1 MNRLLDAE
9 VFGQHIATE
18 IISKQLKAH
27 LTNDFPAKPLVMSFH
42 GWTGNGKNHVAYLI
56 AKSLYRNGI
65 HSHLYHHFM
74 ATVHFPHQD
83 QAAKYQD
90 QIRNW
95 VRGNVS
101 LCARSLFV
109 FDEVDKMPN
118 GVLDGIRAFLDYIE
132 AVDKV
137 DYR

>member
-1 MNRLLDAE
+1 
-9 VFGQHIATE
+9 
-18 IISKQLKAH
+18 
-27 LTNDFPAKPLVMSFH
+27 
-42 GWTGNGKNHVAYLI
+42 
-56 AKSLYRNGI
+56 
-65 HSHLYHHFM
+65 M

-137 DYR
+137 DYRWLIILVMILWPLLFGIVYQTGYCNELIEIYC